1 MVKSLS
7 MWHVHTHTYLK
18 ASIVKTVNTNPIIER
33 VTPIME
39 MTSRAIAFA
48 PPNLQSSSVLEQMSC
63 IHIKIALWI
72 SLLTWGTFSM
82 LLTTRAA
89 KLVKCEQL
97 HTISQDPG
105 ENTVSQPWFIQSENV
120 KEWLLILHVSDQ
132 QIPFTLKFQLTH
144 SALIKTSSCM

>member
-1 MVKSLS
+1 M
-7 MWHVHTHTYLK
+7 
-18 ASIVKTVNTNPIIER
+18 I
-33 VTPIME
+33 E

-97 HTISQDPG
+97 HTTSQDPG
-105 ENTVSQPWFIQSENV
+105 ENTVSQPWFIQSEDV
-120 KEWLLILHVSDQ
+120 QECTLLLILHYQQTFYTEIPTHTLCTYKDLVLYVTRGFEGCSDYML
-132 QIPFTLKFQLTH
+132 FKVCLHH
-144 SALIKTSSCM
+144 SVVTV